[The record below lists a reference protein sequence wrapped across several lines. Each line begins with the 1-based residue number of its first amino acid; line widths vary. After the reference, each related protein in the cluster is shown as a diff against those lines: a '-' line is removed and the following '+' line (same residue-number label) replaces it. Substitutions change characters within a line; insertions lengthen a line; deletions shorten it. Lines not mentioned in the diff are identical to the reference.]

1 MVQNNKTVAELKNEL
16 YVATLI
22 EDHQKDTIWL
32 TQIAKDDYESIYK
45 ILEERANKSEH
56 IKDKPRIV
64 DKFSQH
70 IILSCKEKDLL
81 IYLLLELTQFHA
93 NDTFLSKAEL
103 ECCQRMIIGHMDFD
117 PLQVSAEYVS
127 KRVFGS
133 LSKPKIENEKVRE
146 IIAEKCKEGVR
157 CFEPFSNILLHSEKL
172 VSSVDASVI
181 FKSIYAFC
189 NHNDEIEKIGSN
201 FEFDWD
207 MSNYPGMTVDE
218 ADAQHEKDVRNAAE
232 AFIQTEKTHVV
243 NTNNEIPDIFGHTND
258 EKYDSI
264 LISFAYNSKLSLFPL
279 VQMDSILERLNEDGY
294 LIILFDRVFMKTIG
308 SRSKKEH
315 ENWIEFKKTLIR
327 SSELDA
333 FISDTGLGKTDIYI
347 LKKGKTDNSVS
358 VFYEIAS
365 ENQDDYL
372 NLGSEM
378 LQYRNMTQN
387 DLIALDFDLSKVNML
402 PVIHATKEESF
413 HPLSDLLEA
422 SNDKYIPRKKTDFGK
437 VFTPDNY
444 ATSFGTFV
452 VHPSSLRETQVD
464 DKWKKVSQPVF
475 VIRCNP
481 FAVAYVEASKE
492 QPVFFREH
500 TMTFSVKNDVVD
512 LKYLYLLS
520 TNGKLEQLV
529 KDCPSYLFDFGEYTL
544 YTDEGKNYVGYW
556 PAKNLL
562 CYKGLIAIPSLSKQ
576 KELCDSLE
584 KLERSRLD
592 RAAMSQYRQDIH
604 ERKHALGQIMTQMRS
619 NWESLLLAKNEHD
632 GILDDEF
639 VYGKKHPHTIKQ
651 IFETLDS
658 YMKELDEGIES
669 FTPED
674 NAIFQTKEKIF
685 LQDYLQEYVKTHSN
699 PCFELQIDSSDES
712 RELGAIVF
720 SKKALETILQN
731 LIFNAW
737 KHGFKG
743 RNSGNIIRFSISE
756 DENSIQLLV
765 SNNGTPLD
773 KNMDNGELFK
783 FGKSSS
789 RGQES
794 IDGHHHIG
802 LGCHQVWCLMR
813 DKGQGD
819 VQCISEPDKEY
830 PVSFKLVFNK

>member
-1 MVQNNKTVAELKNEL
+1 MAQNKKTVAELKNEL
-16 YVATLI
+16 YIATLI
-22 EDHQKDTIWL
+22 EEHQNTDQWL
-32 TQIAKDDYESIYK
+32 TTLVKESFDGAVQNVKLSHDENLLSHDDYFWCY
-45 ILEERANKSEH
+45 L
-56 IKDKPRIV
+56 
-64 DKFSQH
+64 
-70 IILSCKEKDLL
+70 KEKDLL
-81 IYLLLELTQFHA
+81 IYLLLELIRSRA
-93 NDTFLSKAEL
+93 NSAFLSKDEL
-103 ECCQRMIIGHMDFD
+103 ECCQSMIIGHMDFD

-127 KRVFGS
+127 KRVFDS
-133 LSKPKIENEKVRE
+133 LSKPNISNDKVRE
-146 IIAEKCKEGVR
+146 IIAEKCNNGVH
-157 CFEPFSNILLHSEKL
+157 CFEPFSNLLLHSEKL
-172 VSSVDASVI
+172 TSSLEAAVI

-189 NHNDEIEKIGSN
+189 DHDDEIKKIDVHFQFGWN
-201 FEFDWD
+201 

-218 ADAQHEKDVRNAAE
+218 ADARHEKDVRNAAE

-279 VQMDSILERLNEDGY
+279 FQSDSILERLNENGY
-294 LIILFDRVFMKTIG
+294 LIILFDHDYVKTIG
-308 SRSKKEH
+308 SCSKEIQ
-315 ENWIEFKKTLIR
+315 ENWIEFTNTLVR

-333 FISDTGLGKTDIYI
+333 FIPDTGSRNMDIYI
-347 LKKGKTDNSVS
+347 LKKGKTNKNVS

-365 ENQDDYL
+365 VKQDDYAS
-372 NLGSEM
+372 GM
-378 LQYRNMTQN
+378 LLYRDITQN
-387 DLIALDFDLSKVNML
+387 DLLALDFDLKKVNML
-402 PVIHATKEESF
+402 PMIHASKEESF

-422 SNDKYIPRKKTDFGK
+422 SNDKYIPREKTDFGK

-444 ATSFGTFV
+444 ATSFDTFA
-452 VHPSSLRETQVD
+452 VHPSSLREAQVD

-475 VIRCNP
+475 VMRRNP
-481 FAVAYVEASKE
+481 FAVAYVEATE
-492 QPVFFREH
+492 EHPVFFREN
-500 TMTFSVKNDVVD
+500 TMTFSVKTDVVD

-520 TNGKLEQLV
+520 INGRLEQLV
-529 KDCPSYLFDFGEYTL
+529 KDCPNFYFEFDYTL
-544 YTDEGKNYVGYW
+544 YTDEKGGIHEGYW
-556 PAKNLL
+556 PAKSLL
-562 CYKGLIAIPSLSKQ
+562 CYKGLIAIPSLAKQ
-576 KELCDSLE
+576 KELCEIAE
-584 KLERSRLD
+584 KAEQAKVSK
-592 RAAMSQYRQDIH
+592 AALAQYRQDIH

-632 GILDDEF
+632 GTLDDGF
-639 VYGKKHPHTIKQ
+639 IYGKKHPHTIKQ

-674 NAIFQTKEKIF
+674 NAIFQTKEKIY
-685 LQDYLQEYVKTHSN
+685 LQEYLQEYVKTHSN
-699 PCFELQIDSSDES
+699 PCFELQIDNSDEG
-712 RELGAIVF
+712 RTYGAIIF

-743 RNSGNIIRFSISE
+743 RSSGNIILFSILE
-756 DENSIQLLV
+756 DEESIQLLV
-765 SNNGTPLD
+765 SNNGAPLD
-773 KNMDNGELFK
+773 KNMDNGVLFK

-819 VQCISEPDKEY
+819 VLCISEPEKEF
-830 PVSFKLVFNK
+830 PVTFKLVFNK